1 MSATTIDVFYDGHVF
16 RPIGAV
22 KLKQNRRYRMTIEE
36 ASPIALPTDAWTVLD
51 SLIGTIEAPAD
62 WSVAHGHY
70 ILEPPEQER

>member
-1 MSATTIDVFYDGHVF
+1 MSTMTIDVFFDGHVF

-22 KLKQNRRYRMTIEE
+22 NLKQNRRYRLTIEE
-36 ASPIALPTDAWTVLD
+36 STLIALPTDAWTVLD
-51 SLIGTIEAPAD
+51 SLIGMIDAPAD